1 VSIQMNA
8 KMRQRLILL
17 AVLTFG
23 ALALPANA
31 MAVITAPNNGMTHG
45 LEYVATAGNA
55 KAPIRDAR
63 GNPLIGSSG
72 VLTAGARGGKC
83 PRGGN
88 ICVRVQAIEG
98 IGTASG
104 QTLYY
109 QWPSFGGGEQGFVDR
124 SDLKKAPT
132 LDSGVSNGNGAA
144 QPLYPG
150 QPRYVVTPQP
160 IDQSQGYAGVSD
172 PTKAFTFAPY
182 GLASAFGGAYALMT
196 WNLTNAEYGGG
207 IARAAVSGGESFYGA
222 SDPVTLNTYAVAYD
236 PATGTYDMV
245 TDAAGTPVPNGSVN
259 FLYGR
264 IDNGA
269 SSTFGWMVAS
279 HTTATGA
286 CVNHLSAA
294 EGAAIAGAL
303 CPPAVWLGMFTFA
316 PVPPSGA

>member
-1 VSIQMNA
+1 MTTKI
-8 KMRQRLILL
+8 RHRLAFIVVL
-17 AVLTFG
+17 ALG
-23 ALALPANA
+23 ALAAPTSAL
-31 MAVITAPNNGMTHG
+31 AVITAPNNGMTHG
-45 LEYVATAGNA
+45 LQYVPTAGNA
-55 KAPIRDAR
+55 EAPIRDAR

-72 VLTAGARGGKC
+72 VLKTGARSGSCPIAGKL
-83 PRGGN
+83 
-88 ICVRVQAIEG
+88 CVRVQAIEG
-98 IGTASG
+98 IGTPAG

-124 SDLKKAPT
+124 ADLKREPT
-132 LDSGVSNGNGAA
+132 LDPSVSNGNGAA

-150 QPRYVVTPQP
+150 QPRYEITPQP

-172 PTKAFTFAPY
+172 PSKAFTFAPY
-182 GLASAFGGAYALMT
+182 GLASAFGGGYALMM

-207 IARAAVSGGESFYGA
+207 IARAAVSGNESFHAA

-236 PATGTYDMV
+236 PAGGTYEMV
-245 TDAAGTPVPNGSVN
+245 TDGAGNAVPNGSVN

-269 SSTFGWMVAS
+269 SSPYGWMVAS

-286 CVNHLSAA
+286 CVNHLKQA

-303 CPPAVWLGMFTFA
+303 CPPAVWLGLYAFA